1 MLAGMATCRE
11 GHVSLTSTG
20 WWTQLATDYS
30 GSRQQGAV
38 KKNHLL
44 LYGELAFSL
53 CELAIPPLSKWT
65 RFACFFLHLETSDQA
80 VFSDLSPCQ
89 ANGEEAEGDIELR
102 PRTHWALEPVWKAG
116 YHATQSDG
124 GIWRRATESY
134 LPNSAAAYKNGTVR
148 LGKKPLLNGF
158 VLVGSNPS
166 LVMMSS

>member
-11 GHVSLTSTG
+11 GHVSLTNMG

-89 ANGEEAEGDIELR
+89 ANGEEAEWGMELR
-102 PRTHWALEPVWKAG
+102 TRTHWALESVWEAG
-116 YHATQSDG
+116 YHAPQRDRE
-124 GIWRRATESY
+124 IWRCAMESY

-148 LGKKPLLNGF
+148 LGKKTLFWMDLF
-158 VLVGSNPS
+158 L
-166 LVMMSS
+166 